1 MIEVEHL
8 VKSYGT
14 NLALD
19 DVSFSVGEREILG
32 LLGPNGAGKSTA
44 MNIMTGYLSA
54 NAGTVRI
61 DGKDILEE
69 PGEAKKRIGFL
80 PETPLFM
87 EICGWRNICDSF
99 TI

>member
-54 NAGTVRI
+54 NAA
-61 DGKDILEE
+61 
-69 PGEAKKRIGFL
+69 PYA
-80 PETPLFM
+80 
-87 EICGWRNICDSF
+87 
-99 TI
+99 